1 MKGIQQVRRERQSD
15 RATLGIF
22 HERAFN
28 VTRRIPEPDLQEF
41 AGVGIAASIERRG
54 RKSFFT
60 ITGLEH
66 RIIERGAQG
75 LDTEQEEHALRIL
88 RAATD
93 GH

>member
-1 MKGIQQVRRERQSD
+1 MAMQQIYGPRPSNRTTAGMFSEN
-15 RATLGIF
+15 
-22 HERAFN
+22 AFA
-28 VTRRIPEPDLQEF
+28 VTRRIPEPELQEF

-66 RIIERGAQG
+66 RIVERGAQG

-88 RAATD
+88 RAATHRD
-93 GH
+93 